1 MLISAGDIVK
11 RLTLTMISQCD
22 INHIIPLQMKT
33 IMSVMKA
40 YTDITTTRTIGL
52 ATILTIVF
60 ISTLK
65 RPLFYMSLRL
75 PEYEALILMC
85 VFIHYFSI

>member
-65 RPLFYMSLRL
+65 RPLLYMSLRL